1 MGPVWGAENDGRT
14 GGMEE
19 SARSSATRKP
29 SSCHAPA
36 YTTPAKH
43 VAIQYER
50 SSRSLHARSIACDF
64 AQRDKPTKTT
74 FSCCH
79 AAPKPFSR
87 ERSWEQ
93 PRGRTTC
100 HKKPNNEL
108 ATVCGEP
115 ADSCRVLSSCRR
127 SWTRHSRRPRQRI
140 TV

>member
-14 GGMEE
+14 GGTEE

-43 VAIQYER
+43 G
-50 SSRSLHARSIACDF
+50 
-64 AQRDKPTKTT
+64 
-74 FSCCH
+74 CH
-79 AAPKPFSR
+79 SAPKPFSP